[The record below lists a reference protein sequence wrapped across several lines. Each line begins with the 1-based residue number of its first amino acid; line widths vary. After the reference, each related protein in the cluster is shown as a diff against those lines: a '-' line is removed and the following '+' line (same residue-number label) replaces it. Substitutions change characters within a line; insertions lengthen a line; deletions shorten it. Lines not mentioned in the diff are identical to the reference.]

1 MPGQFRCTI
10 CQKPTTR
17 PAISTIYSRANT
29 CGEKCYQG
37 WRDRRNKQSE
47 ARRTSRESVKP
58 LRLHKPGRVCRPR
71 PEAAPVVVAA
81 VPVVDKVDAIFERAR
96 AIAKKLERTRPRVC
110 DDE

>member
-1 MPGQFRCTI
+1 MPGLYRCTI
-10 CQKPTTR
+10 CNAEKKR

-37 WRDRRNKQSE
+37 WRDRRNRQNE

-96 AIAKKLERTRPRVC
+96 SAVAYLERTRARVFE
-110 DDE
+110 DE